1 MNNLIFNLKNRVL
14 SCLFCLVVLII
25 PFASAKSMD
34 EDTQKLFFNVN
45 DFALIDYTGK
55 LHQLTRKIN
64 SRFVVLYSYCI
75 GCPIARKNIPALRN
89 LKKHYAKKDVDF
101 YYIDPAQQDTREM
114 IAEETKKYDLPFP
127 VLLDDTQ
134 EITRQLKINRTGEA
148 IVIDTKRNFKIV
160 YRGPVDDKQSY
171 GTEKVRASKEHL
183 KNALDSLLK
192 NKKVKTPY
200 LRSLGC
206 ALVLRQRPEVTY
218 YKNIKPLLEQKCA
231 SCHQTLETPPTNF
244 FNYADARNW
253 SAMIKEVIQVE
264 LMPPWEVDPAIHVQN
279 QSYLTREEKE
289 EIYSWIESGMKE
301 GEPKDYVKRD
311 QGNFGISLLA
321 NDKLEDYNYS
331 LQIKNPVKLKAD
343 GQVNW
348 HYELVDVNEGD
359 DFWVNHFTMQS
370 KLSTPNLVQHVQIIV
385 AKEDIP
391 ELNNVRSEFL
401 PYEIL
406 KKVHGIINLSNQNG
420 VVASKYLD
428 KAYRIPKGARI
439 YLETHFAKTGRDEEA
454 LIKVIMKKHQKKGEM
469 KEIFYTPRASEKNIK
484 IPPNVDDFKIT
495 KAIPFN
501 RDVTLFRLAAHM
513 HLRGNHARV
522 YIKEKQD
529 SEPRLIFNS
538 RYLFKNRRTYDF
550 IEPIKIKKDSFLIA
564 ELEYD
569 NSKGNPAQINHDA
582 TVLWGEDAAEGEMM
596 LMHLYY
602 YVEGI

>member
-1 MNNLIFNLKNRVL
+1 MI
-14 SCLFCLVVLII
+14 S
-25 PFASAKSMD
+25 S
-34 EDTQKLFFNVN
+34 
-45 DFALIDYTGK
+45 
-55 LHQLTRKIN
+55 KI
-64 SRFVVLYSYCI
+64 
-75 GCPIARKNIPALRN
+75 
-89 LKKHYAKKDVDF
+89 
-101 YYIDPAQQDTREM
+101 
-114 IAEETKKYDLPFP
+114 
-127 VLLDDTQ
+127 
-134 EITRQLKINRTGEA
+134 
-148 IVIDTKRNFKIV
+148 
-160 YRGPVDDKQSY
+160 
-171 GTEKVRASKEHL
+171 
-183 KNALDSLLK
+183 
-192 NKKVKTPY
+192 
-200 LRSLGC
+200 
-206 ALVLRQRPEVTY
+206 
-218 YKNIKPLLEQKCA
+218 
-231 SCHQTLETPPTNF
+231 
-244 FNYADARNW
+244 
-253 SAMIKEVIQVE
+253 
-264 LMPPWEVDPAIHVQN
+264 
-279 QSYLTREEKE
+279 YLTREEKE

-569 NSKGNPAQINHDA
+569 NSKGNPAQQFAKRLKAIDRIRY
-582 TVLWGEDAAEGEMM
+582 D
-596 LMHLYY
+596 
-602 YVEGI
+602 